1 MLYSMT
7 GYGDA
12 QYEAEGISFLVE
24 IKSLNNRFLKTNVKL
39 PDALAFAEPEVEQV
53 LRKEICR
60 GAVTFNL
67 HMRYTAEDGA
77 CEINQAAI
85 RGYLRNLEQLVTLTG
100 KNDLMRIDLANLL
113 QMPGACQPRM
123 FSESDHEKFLKIVSE
138 LAHQAVGK
146 LRTMRAKEGQT
157 LRADLEENCRMILKN
172 LNALSQL
179 TGGVVDRYRLKLQQR
194 VNALL
199 SEANVK
205 LDEDLLAREVA
216 LFADR
221 CDINEELSR
230 LRSHLE
236 QFEAVCQDDQQAG
249 RRLDFITQE
258 LLREANTIASKANDA
273 KISHHV
279 VEIKVAI
286 DRLKEQVQN
295 IE

>member
-7 GYGDA
+7 GYGDV

-24 IKSLNNRFLKTNVKL
+24 VKSLNNRFLKTTIKL
-39 PDALAFAEPEVEQV
+39 PDTLAFAEPEIERVIREE
-53 LRKEICR
+53 LCR
-60 GAVTFNL
+60 GAVTFVL
-67 HMRYTAEDGA
+67 HMRFMAEDGP

-85 RGYLRNLEQLVTLTG
+85 RGYLRNLEQLVTLSG
-100 KNDLMRIDLANLL
+100 KNSLLHIDLATLL
-113 QMPGACQPRM
+113 QMPGACQPRT
-123 FSESDHEKFLKIVSE
+123 FSESEHEKYLHTISQ
-138 LAHQAVGK
+138 LTRQALGK
-146 LRTMRAKEGQT
+146 LRHMRAKEGQT
-157 LRADLEENCRMILKN
+157 LHADLRENCRSILKN
-172 LNALSQL
+172 LDALSQL
-179 TGGVVDRYRLKLQQR
+179 TGSVVERYRQKLQSR

-205 LDEDLLAREVA
+205 LDEEVLAREVA

-221 CDINEELSR
+221 CDINEEISR

-236 QFEAVCQDDQQAG
+236 QFESICQDDQQAG